1 MLEKSKASSVE
12 VSTEFIMLI
21 NLYLKSHVQFDLHF
35 LIPGVQWSTNPK
47 LRGVIISFLSAKQA
61 SLRDKEVFIPQE
73 IGPDGI
79 DYYGK

>member
-1 MLEKSKASSVE
+1 MQKSKASSVE

-21 NLYLKSHVQFDLHF
+21 NLYLKSHVQFDSHF

-47 LRGVIISFLSAKQA
+47 MRGVIISFWPAKQA
-61 SLRDKEVFIPQE
+61 SPREKEFFIPLE